1 MDLLFERDEILPGT
15 GVGSPISEHESDI
28 EEVSEEEEPEEVKDR
43 DDNDEG
49 SGRESRDDDKSAGVW
64 MVLTS

>member
-1 MDLLFERDEILPGT
+1 VRDASLPVT
-15 GVGSPISEHESDI
+15 GGSPISEHVSDV
-28 EEVSEEEEPEEVKDR
+28 EDSEEEDSDEEELEEVKDR
-43 DDNDEG
+43 VDNDDG